1 MSDGQRHIDHLP
13 LPALIGDIGG
23 TNARFALVGETSSPI
38 ERFLNAKT
46 ADHATIDDAIAAALA
61 GHELQPRSAVLALA
75 GPITGDAVQLTNCDW
90 VVEPRK
96 TIARFGLS
104 EMALLNDFEAQSLAL
119 AQLHRADFDPIGNGA
134 ATEHGARVVLGPG
147 TGLGAGA
154 LIHARNMWIPVPGEG
169 GHIDLGPVSDR
180 DFAIWPQ
187 LERALGRMSAE
198 ALLSGAGMVRLY
210 RGIAAT
216 DGRDAP
222 LKTPAEVAGAGLAGD
237 DPLAVETLELFAT
250 YLGRLA
256 GDLAM
261 IFMAYGGV
269 YLAGGVA
276 QKIAPGLKTGAFR
289 QAFVDK
295 APHGELLQQMLTAI
309 VTKEDAALAG
319 ITAFARAPHQFGIN
333 LEGRHWSP

>member
-1 MSDGQRHIDHLP
+1 MRDGQRHIDHLQ

-23 TNARFALVGETSSPI
+23 TNARFALVGTTATPI
-38 ERFLNAKT
+38 VRFLDTKT

-61 GHELQPRSAVLALA
+61 GNESQPKSAVLAVA
-75 GPITGDAVQLTNCDW
+75 GPIAGDAVQLTNCDW

-96 TIARFGLS
+96 TIVRFGLA

-119 AQLHRADFDPIGNGA
+119 AQLHRADFDPIGDGA
-134 ATEHGARVVLGPG
+134 ATTHGARVVLGPG

-154 LIHARNMWIPVPGEG
+154 LIHARGIWIPIPGEG
-169 GHIDLGPVSDR
+169 GHVDLGPVSAR

-187 LERALGRMSAE
+187 LERAHGRMSAE
-198 ALLSGAGMVRLY
+198 ALLSGAGMMRLY

-216 DGRDAP
+216 DGRDAS
-222 LKTPAEVAGAGLAGD
+222 LANPADVAGAGLGGA

-261 IFMAYGGV
+261 VFMAHGGV
-269 YLAGGVA
+269 YLAGGIS
-276 QKIAPGLKTGAFR
+276 QKIAPALKTGAFR

-295 APHGELLQQMLTAI
+295 APHEELLHEMMTAI
-309 VTKEDAALAG
+309 VVKEDAALAG
-319 ITAFARAPHQFGIN
+319 ITAFARAPHQFGVN
-333 LEGRHWSP
+333 LEGRHWTA